1 MNLRLAKLV
10 ALLAAAMGSTTSG
23 AENMTECHAGWSE
36 YQRGNFMRSVELT
49 SRCIAEG
56 NLKQSTQARAW
67 RNLGMGLN
75 AAKQSEKAIEA
86 YDIAISLRPDDV
98 WNDHVNRGNALSDI
112 GRFEEALRAYD
123 TAAGLT
129 TELGEIHYNR
139 GIVHERMQDDSKA
152 RESFLLAFEAGL
164 RSEKLAER
172 IIAHGLYEKVV
183 DRW

>member
-1 MNLRLAKLV
+1 MKLRLAKCF
-10 ALLAAAMGSTTSG
+10 ALLAATACHSASA
-23 AENMTECHAGWSE
+23 AENMTDCHAGWSE

-56 NLKQSTQARAW
+56 NLEHPTQARAW

-75 AAKQSEKAIEA
+75 AAGQSEKAIEA

-98 WNDHVNRGNALSDI
+98 WNDHVNRGNALSDT
-112 GRFEEALRAYD
+112 GRYEEALRAYD

-139 GIVHERMQDDSKA
+139 GIVLERMQDAPKA
-152 RESFLLAFEAGL
+152 KESFLLAVEAGL

-172 IIAHGLYEKVV
+172 IIAHGLYEEVV

>member
-1 MNLRLAKLV
+1 MTLRLAKFC
-10 ALLAAAMGSTTSG
+10 ALLATAVSSTTLA
-23 AENMTECHAGWSE
+23 AENMTDCHAGWSE
-36 YQRGNFMRSVELT
+36 YQRGNYMRSVELT

-56 NLKQSTQARAW
+56 NLEQSTQARAW

-75 AAKQSEKAIEA
+75 AAGHSEKAIEA
-86 YDIAISLRPDDV
+86 YDIAISLHPDDV

-139 GIVHERMQDDSKA
+139 GIVLERMQEIPKA
-152 RESFLLAFEAGL
+152 KESFLLAFKAGL

-172 IIAHGLYEKVV
+172 MIAHDLYEEVV